1 MNIRTNSTDQN
12 PPNTSG
18 TPGQKPES
26 TTKTM
31 AEPEKEIV
39 TPTNERSKNKD
50 DISGFLNDTSANAIR
65 NENTQT
71 CLDDTEIIQMEEN
84 NSWEEGTLLSSSKLQ
99 NESDASSS
107 VVNPVSSGSEHEKS
121 LDKNENPK
129 KSISPAATLN
139 PPHSLPTNTAR
150 NGVEEGKSTENLQG
164 HDVTEQTILRNQH
177 SEGEK
182 STPTAGG
189 SKALH
194 PLKGSY
200 RLKM

>member
-1 MNIRTNSTDQN
+1 MNIRTNLTDQN
-12 PPNTSG
+12 PSNTSG
-18 TPGQKPES
+18 KPRQKPES

-31 AEPEKEIV
+31 IESEKEIV

-50 DISGFLNDTSANAIR
+50 DISGFVNDTSANGIR
-65 NENTQT
+65 NEDTQN
-71 CLDDTEIIQMEEN
+71 CLDDTEVIQMEEV
-84 NSWEEGTLLSSSKLQ
+84 NSLEEATPLSSSKLT
-99 NESDASSS
+99 NKSDASSS
-107 VVNPVSSGSEHEKS
+107 AGNPVSSGSENEKS

-129 KSISPAATLN
+129 KSFSPAATLN
-139 PPHSLPTNTAR
+139 PPHSLPSNTAR
-150 NGVEEGKSTENLQG
+150 NGAVQGESTENLEG
-164 HDVTEQTILRNQH
+164 HEQTILGNQR